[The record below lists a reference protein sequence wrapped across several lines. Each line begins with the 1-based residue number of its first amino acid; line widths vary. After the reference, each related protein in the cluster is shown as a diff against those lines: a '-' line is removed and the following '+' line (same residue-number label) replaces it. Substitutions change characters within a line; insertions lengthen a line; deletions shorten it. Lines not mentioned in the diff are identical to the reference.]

1 MIFVDLGFFCCEKFE
16 FSFKRFSY
24 ETFIRNAYKYLKV
37 LSFEIVGDCVL
48 FHVTL
53 DVGYFLMKFIE
64 GFCPRGIHSVG
75 FSLLELRDM
84 DNSEYITQL
93 K

>member
-37 LSFEIVGDCVL
+37 VSGEIAGDIVLSHI
-48 FHVTL
+48 TS
-53 DVGYFLMKFIE
+53 DVGYLFL
-64 GFCPRGIHSVG
+64 
-75 FSLLELRDM
+75 
-84 DNSEYITQL
+84 
-93 K
+93 